1 MLTKKGSQF
10 QLYPH
15 KVKYTQHGKEQE
27 QWATPSKEWWV
38 EFTNKWE
45 HTQII
50 EFTEV
55 TLTDEQLA
63 RFEEIKNM
71 PEDFTSVYMDYVLD
85 GTFPNEEFPKT
96 HPFMMIK
103 AQKENEQL
111 QAENANLIFTN
122 AIQEGKISDLESE
135 NANILFEI
143 AMIKGGT
150 A

>member
-1 MLTKKGSQF
+1 MLIRKGNRF
-10 QLYPH
+10 ELYPH
-15 KVKYTQHGKEQE
+15 KVKGIRFGEEFE
-27 QWATPSKEWWV
+27 QWATPSKEWW
-38 EFTNKWE
+38 TNIASNHD
-45 HTQII
+45 HTKVT

-55 TLTDEQLA
+55 TLVEEQLA
-63 RFEEIKNM
+63 RFEEIRNM
-71 PEDFTSVYMDYVLD
+71 PEDFTSVYIDYVLD
-85 GTFPNEEFPKT
+85 GAFPDEEFPKT

-111 QAENANLIFTN
+111 QGENANLIFAN

-150 A
+150 T